1 MSQQVLLDLP
11 SIDWPK
17 LRDTILASSI
27 YALTEV
33 NNWSIR
39 HPYVAAGA
47 LICISISPDILL
59 TPLRLTGRT
68 TLYICLLPLRLI
80 LWPFKLLGRFI
91 LYIFGFRRYGVA
103 KGTSQSINYRC
114 LMTLNANMTDSLASQ
129 YQSHIYGGYVPQDS
143 TFARFQSYG
152 AAEYYDDLEA
162 LRSANVDDDEN
173 TNLEVGLILAVGV
186 SWLSAIGAVFVL
198 GRTWGWWN

>member
-11 SIDWPK
+11 DIDWPK

-47 LICISISPDILL
+47 LICISSNPDILL
-59 TPLRLTGRT
+59 TPLWLTGKT

-80 LWPFKLLGRFI
+80 LWPFKLLGRFT
-91 LYIFGFRRYGVA
+91 LYIFGFRGRGVA
-103 KGTSQSINYRC
+103 KGTSQPINYRC
-114 LMTLNANMTDSLASQ
+114 LVTLNVNMTDSLASQ
-129 YQSHIYGGYVPQDS
+129 YQSQIYGDYVPQDS
-143 TFARFQSYG
+143 TFARLQSYG
-152 AAEYYDDLEA
+152 ATEYYDDLEV
-162 LRSANVDDDEN
+162 LRSANDDDDEN
-173 TNLEVGLILAVGV
+173 RNLEVGSMLAIGV

>member
-11 SIDWPK
+11 SVDWPK

-47 LICISISPDILL
+47 LMCISISPDILL

-103 KGTSQSINYRC
+103 K
-114 LMTLNANMTDSLASQ
+114 DSLASQ

-152 AAEYYDDLEA
+152 AVDYYDDLEA
-162 LRSANVDDDEN
+162 LRSANVADDEN

-198 GRTWGWWN
+198 GRTWVVEL

>member
-1 MSQQVLLDLP
+1 MSQQALDVP
-11 SIDWPK
+11 NIDWPK

-27 YALTEV
+27 YALTGV

-47 LICISISPDILL
+47 LICISANPDILL

-68 TLYICLLPLRLI
+68 ACYIGLLPLRLI

-91 LYIFGFRRYGVA
+91 LYIFGFRKQGVA
-103 KGTSQSINYRC
+103 K
-114 LMTLNANMTDSLASQ
+114 DSLASQ
-129 YQSHIYGGYVPQDS
+129 YQSHLYGGYVPRDS

-152 AAEYYDDLEA
+152 TADYYDDIEEA
-162 LRSANVDDDEN
+162 LVSANADDYEN
-173 TNLEVGLILAVGV
+173 RGLDAGSAVAVAV

-198 GRTWGWWN
+198 GRKWGWWN